1 MILDS
6 FVNFLGKIMCFSSF
20 VGTVTGFPKPLTA
33 VEEKNLIAKMEAGDK
48 KARKQLIEHNLRLV
62 AHIVK
67 KYSNAGDAEYFI
79 SAGTIGLI
87 KGIDTFKSEKGSQL
101 STYCSRCIEN
111 EILMLIR
118 INKKHNQVYSLEES
132 LGEDKDG
139 NEITLEDTIGGDID
153 ELATKT
159 ENKILS
165 ETIDNLLKEKLSP
178 REYQILCMRYG
189 LKNTPA
195 LTQREVA
202 KKLGISRSYIS
213 RLETKALMAIKKDM
227 KDKNIFCWNN
237 KKYFQVFS
245 NYLLQFNKNT
255 YFKCVYICWI
265 NQQIP

>member
-1 MILDS
+1 
-6 FVNFLGKIMCFSSF
+6 MCFSSF
-20 VGTVTGFPKPLTA
+20 VGNATGFPKPLTA
-33 VEEKNLIAKMEAGDK
+33 QEEKNLVAKMEAGDK
-48 KARKQLIEHNLRLV
+48 KARKRLIEHNLRLV

-67 KYSNAGDAEYFI
+67 KYSNAGDADDFI

-101 STYCSRCIEN
+101 STYCARCIEN

-118 INKKHNQVYSLEES
+118 INKKHNQVYSLEDT

-139 NEITLEDTIGGDID
+139 NEITLEDTIGSETD
-153 ELATKT
+153 ELASQT
-159 ENKILS
+159 ENNILA
-165 ETIDNLLKEKLSP
+165 ETIDNLLKDKLST

-213 RLETKALMAIKKDM
+213 RLESKALSTIKNNIKDR
-227 KDKNIFCWNN
+227 NLFE
-237 KKYFQVFS
+237 
-245 NYLLQFNKNT
+245 
-255 YFKCVYICWI
+255 
-265 NQQIP
+265 

>member
-1 MILDS
+1 MILDT

-20 VGTVTGFPKPLTA
+20 VGTATGFPKPLTTQ
-33 VEEKNLIAKMEAGDK
+33 EEKILVTKMENGDK
-48 KARKQLIEHNLRLV
+48 RARKRLIEHNLRLV

-67 KYSNAGDAEYFI
+67 KYSNAGDADDFI

-101 STYCSRCIEN
+101 STYCARCIEN

-118 INKKHNQVYSLEES
+118 INKKHNQVYSLEDT

-139 NEITLEDTIGGDID
+139 NEITLEDTIGSETD
-153 ELATKT
+153 ELANQT

-165 ETIDNLLKEKLSP
+165 ETIDKLLKDRLSQ

-213 RLETKALMAIKKDM
+213 RIESKALQNIKDTI
-227 KDKNIFCWNN
+227 KDKKLFE
-237 KKYFQVFS
+237 
-245 NYLLQFNKNT
+245 
-255 YFKCVYICWI
+255 
-265 NQQIP
+265 

>member
-1 MILDS
+1 MILDT

-20 VGTVTGFPKPLTA
+20 VGTATGFPKPLTA
-33 VEEKNLIAKMEAGDK
+33 EEENRLVLQMENGDK
-48 KARKQLIEHNLRLV
+48 NARRRLIEHNLRLV

-67 KYSNAGDAEYFI
+67 KYSTAGDADDFI

-87 KGIDTFKSEKGSQL
+87 KGVDTFKSEKGSQL
-101 STYCSRCIEN
+101 STYCARCIEN

-118 INKKHNQVYSLEES
+118 MTKKHNQVYSLEES

-139 NEITLEDTIGGDID
+139 NEVTLEDTIGSDTD

-165 ETIDNLLKEKLSP
+165 ETINRILKETLNE

-189 LKNTPA
+189 LCDTPA

-202 KKLGISRSYIS
+202 VKLNISRSYIS
-213 RLETKALMAIKKDM
+213 RLENKALKTIKEKV
-227 KDKNIFCWNN
+227 KDKNLLYWIIWNFFY
-237 KKYFQVFS
+237 KFV
-245 NYLLQFNKNT
+245 
-255 YFKCVYICWI
+255 
-265 NQQIP
+265 

>member
-1 MILDS
+1 MTQSQRGFMILDS
-6 FVNFLGKIMCFSSF
+6 FLNFLSKIMCFSSF
-20 VGTVTGFPKPLTA
+20 VGTVTGFPKPLTTK
-33 VEEKNLIAKMEAGDK
+33 EEEALVKKMESGDK
-48 KARKQLIEHNLRLV
+48 KARKKLIEHNLRLV

-67 KYSNAGDAEYFI
+67 KYSNAGDADDLI

-87 KGIDTFKSEKGSQL
+87 KGVDTFNSEKGSQL

-139 NEITLEDTIGGDID
+139 NEITLEDTIGSEID
-153 ELATKT
+153 ELASKT
-159 ENKILS
+159 ENKIMS
-165 ETIDNLLKEKLSP
+165 ETMDRILKEKLSE

-213 RLETKALMAIKKDM
+213 RLENKALQTIKKEI
-227 KDKNIFCWNN
+227 K
-237 KKYFQVFS
+237 
-245 NYLLQFNKNT
+245 NKN
-255 YFKCVYICWI
+255 FFS
-265 NQQIP
+265 